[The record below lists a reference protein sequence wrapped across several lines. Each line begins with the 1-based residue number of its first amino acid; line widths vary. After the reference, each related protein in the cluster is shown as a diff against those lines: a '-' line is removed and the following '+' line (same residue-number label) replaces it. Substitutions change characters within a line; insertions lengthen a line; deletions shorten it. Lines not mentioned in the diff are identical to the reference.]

1 MTTTSPSV
9 TSGSGVALPPFP
21 FFVGCG
27 RSGTSLLRAIFDS
40 HREMNVPYDTHFI
53 LYLADRRSR
62 YEQRGGFAVD
72 AFVDDLAS
80 QYDFK
85 RWVIGIE
92 DIRNDLRAG
101 PPADYA
107 EAIRRIFRLSASREG
122 KPRYGN
128 KSPVHVREIGTLG
141 KLFPDA
147 RFVHILRDGRDVA
160 LSYLNVTFGPSTVE
174 AAALRWKRHV
184 RSGRAAGAGLG
195 AARYREVHY
204 EKLLEDPEMVT
215 RDLCTFLDVPFE
227 ESMLRYYER
236 TAELHAGKDTPNHHR
251 NLALPPT
258 KGLRDWR
265 QEMSPD
271 DVRIFETI
279 AGELLTELGYE
290 RAFPE
295 IRLAPKLRAGTR
307 IASEGLR
314 RGWRMARGRNRLTG
328 KKRVKGPR

>member
-9 TSGSGVALPPFP
+9 ASGSGVALPPFP

-53 LYLADRRSR
+53 LYLAERRRR

-85 RWVIGIE
+85 RWVIGID
-92 DIRNDLRAG
+92 DIRNDLRSR

-107 EAIRRIFRLSASREG
+107 EAIRRIFRLSAAREG

-128 KSPVHVREIGTLG
+128 KSPVHVQEIETLG
-141 KLFPDA
+141 RLFPDA

-160 LSYLNVTFGPSTVE
+160 LSYLNVQFGPSTVE

-184 RSGRAAGAGLG
+184 RGGRSAGARLG
-195 AARYREVHY
+195 AGRYREVSY
-204 EKLLEDPEMVT
+204 EKLLEDPETVT
-215 RDLCTFLDVPFE
+215 RELCTFLEIPFE
-227 ESMLRYYER
+227 DSMLRYYER
-236 TAELHAGKDTPNHHR
+236 TSALHAGKDTPNHHR

-265 QEMSPD
+265 QEMSPG
-271 DVRIFETI
+271 DVEIFEAI
-279 AGELLTELGYE
+279 SGDLLTELGYE

-295 IRLAPKLRAGTR
+295 ITAAARLRAGSR
-307 IASEGLR
+307 IASEATK